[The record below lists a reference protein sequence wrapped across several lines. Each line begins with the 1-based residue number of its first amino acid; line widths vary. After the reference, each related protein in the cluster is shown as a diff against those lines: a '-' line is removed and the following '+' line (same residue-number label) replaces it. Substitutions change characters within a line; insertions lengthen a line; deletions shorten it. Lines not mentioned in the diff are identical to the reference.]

1 MRVLYCTKSKKGDMM
16 AEENKQTKTNRVS
29 SPAEASEVQKAKFD
43 WRSLNTLSVVSI
55 ASALTGIGALMAIIT
70 GHISLAQ
77 IKRSGEN
84 GRLLAILGTVLGYV
98 NILTGIIFI
107 TLSVL
112 RFAFVDYDMNGLQ
125 PGMSEFFEFRRGFG
139 DRDGH

>member
-1 MRVLYCTKSKKGDMM
+1 MAANKETGEEPSKKVED
-16 AEENKQTKTNRVS
+16 
-29 SPAEASEVQKAKFD
+29 VQKTKFD
-43 WRSLNTLSVVSI
+43 FRSLNTLAVVSL

-70 GHISLAQ
+70 GHISLSQ

-84 GRLLAILGTVLGYV
+84 GKVLAVVGVVLGYL
-98 NILTGIIFI
+98 NILTWIIFI

-112 RFAFVDYDMNGLQ
+112 RFAFVDYDLSGLQ

-139 DRDGH
+139 DRHGH

>member
-1 MRVLYCTKSKKGDMM
+1 MWVLYCTQSKKGEFMTDEKPT
-16 AEENKQTKTNRVS
+16 AEPDRVTN
-29 SPAEASEVQKAKFD
+29 PADATEVQRAKFD
-43 WRSLNTLSVVSI
+43 WRSLNTLSVVSL

-77 IKRSGEN
+77 IKKSGEN
-84 GRLLAILGTVLGYV
+84 GRVLAIVGVVLGYL
-98 NILTGIIFI
+98 NIVTGIVLI

-112 RFAFVDYDMNGLQ
+112 RFAFVDYDMTGLQ

-139 DRDGH
+139 DRSGH

>member
-1 MRVLYCTKSKKGDMM
+1 MTDEKPTAEPDRV
-16 AEENKQTKTNRVS
+16 TN
-29 SPAEASEVQKAKFD
+29 PADATEVQRAKFD
-43 WRSLNTLSVVSI
+43 WRSLNTLSVVSL

-77 IKRSGEN
+77 IKKSGEN
-84 GRLLAILGTVLGYV
+84 GRVLAIVGVVLGYL
-98 NILTGIIFI
+98 NIVTGIVLI

-112 RFAFVDYDMNGLQ
+112 RFAFVDYDMTGLQ

-139 DRDGH
+139 DRSGH

>member
-1 MRVLYCTKSKKGDMM
+1 MSDEKKEPKS
-16 AEENKQTKTNRVS
+16 EWVS
-29 SPAEASEVQKAKFD
+29 DPAAATEVQKAKFD
-43 WRSLNTLSVVSI
+43 WRSLNTLSVVSL

-70 GHISLAQ
+70 GHVSLAQ
-77 IKRSGEN
+77 IKKSGEN
-84 GRLLAILGTVLGYV
+84 GRVLAIVGVVLGYL

-112 RFAFVDYDMNGLQ
+112 RFALVDNDMSGLQ

-139 DRDGH
+139 DRNGH

>member
-1 MRVLYCTKSKKGDMM
+1 MSDEKKEPKS
-16 AEENKQTKTNRVS
+16 EWVS
-29 SPAEASEVQKAKFD
+29 DPAAATEVQKSKFD
-43 WRSLNTLSVVSI
+43 WRSLNTLSVVSL

-70 GHISLAQ
+70 GHVSLAQ
-77 IKRSGEN
+77 IKKSGEN
-84 GRLLAILGTVLGYV
+84 GRVLAIVGVVLGYL

-112 RFAFVDYDMNGLQ
+112 RFALVDNDMSGLQ